1 MSEEHRQYLKNIRK
15 NKIFIISIQ
24 LLIIVFFIV
33 LWQFLADKKIIDPFI
48 FSSPKEVVKTI
59 VNLHATNNLYHHIW
73 VTLYEV
79 LISFGLG
86 TIIGIIIA
94 SLMWYNTNLAKIL
107 DPYLTI
113 LNSLPKIALGPIII
127 IWCGAG
133 IEAIILMALLIS
145 VIVTIINIYQGFK
158 EVDFLKI
165 RLLETFNASKTQIFF
180 NLILPSNY
188 SNIISNLKVSI
199 SMSFIGIIMGEF
211 LVSKEGLGYLILYGS
226 QVFNLDLV
234 ISGIVILASMSSVM
248 YYLVVLLEKKII
260 NKN

>member
-86 TIIGIIIA
+86 TII
-94 SLMWYNTNLAKIL
+94 S
-107 DPYLTI
+107 
-113 LNSLPKIALGPIII
+113 
-127 IWCGAG
+127 
-133 IEAIILMALLIS
+133 E
-145 VIVTIINIYQGFK
+145 
-158 EVDFLKI
+158 
-165 RLLETFNASKTQIFF
+165 KT
-180 NLILPSNY
+180 
-188 SNIISNLKVSI
+188 
-199 SMSFIGIIMGEF
+199 
-211 LVSKEGLGYLILYGS
+211 
-226 QVFNLDLV
+226 
-234 ISGIVILASMSSVM
+234 GIVKA
-248 YYLVVLLEKKII
+248 
-260 NKN
+260 